1 MLEIKPIGGALGA
14 EVHGMDL
21 SGPLTADDRLR
32 LRKLLNEY
40 EVIFFRDQGVDP
52 ESMVTLARCLGPL
65 QVHPIYPAVEGHPE
79 ISILESSRG
88 SPNKIQTWHASM
100 TFRQH
105 PPMAGVLK
113 AVTVP
118 PKGGDTLW
126 CSTSKAYWALSPPLR
141 KFLKTLSAV
150 HDFAHG
156 FRESLGEIGSPEQLH
171 ELISA
176 NPPVQHPVVQKHPE
190 TRNNS
195 LFVNPLF
202 TTHVAGLKR
211 KESDALLAFLFEH
224 IAAPEFTCRFQWQP
238 GSIAIWDNRST
249 LLRPVNDYFPA
260 PMRLERIIVEGDK
273 PY

>member
-1 MLEIKPIGGALGA
+1 
-14 EVHGMDL
+14 
-21 SGPLTADDRLR
+21 
-32 LRKLLNEY
+32 
-40 EVIFFRDQGVDP
+40 
-52 ESMVTLARCLGPL
+52 
-65 QVHPIYPAVEGHPE
+65 
-79 ISILESSRG
+79 
-88 SPNKIQTWHASM
+88 
-100 TFRQH
+100 
-105 PPMAGVLK
+105 
-113 AVTVP
+113 
-118 PKGGDTLW
+118 LW